1 VAIVGTAFV
10 RLRVI
15 GDTLKKDISDSTKKA
30 VKDSAGEL
38 KQSGDDVGKNVSEGA
53 GHAVERDM
61 RTGMERIGDDIGNAL
76 GTAMGNSLGRSL
88 RNRVSTGFRNSLNSG
103 KSEVSRIRGIFKPVS
118 DQFDTFKKDTE
129 KSFKGF
135 FKNAMVSGI
144 SLAAIAAPSAL
155 AFLGAG
161 IGAVASTAVTALA
174 ALGPAFAGAGAAG
187 IAAFGSVK
195 LAVGLVGLALKTQ
208 TPALERF
215 TKSTQAIKDAI
226 GGQVQ
231 LGLFAT
237 LTPAIQMING
247 IVPQLS
253 GNLNRMG
260 ASVGTV
266 GAQFARMLATTN
278 GVRTLNSIL
287 NVSIGFIDAAGPGLV
302 AMGQALMIVFAH
314 LGPIA
319 RSVGTL
325 VTEAGRAALAFI
337 QAKDATGELDS
348 FLARVS
354 NAAEVLGGALISFGI
369 GIINVF
375 RAASGA
381 SGGMITNLAKLATR
395 FQLWTGN
402 PANQAKMVDFFV
414 RMRQITGMLI
424 GVFGQLAGATAR
436 GLNSTSVSK
445 FKGVLDTL
453 VSVGTSLG
461 GVFEQIRAN
470 AGDKLQVM
478 FTRLADV
485 IGQLAASGVIGTM
498 TDALS
503 NLFLIISTLLQI
515 PGVGQL
521 LAFVAGLAVL
531 GKTMGLVITVAKSLW
546 GGLKLLGA
554 VIAAIAEVVG
564 WPITIIGLLVA
575 ALVWFFTQT
584 EIGRH
589 IVEVVWDAIKT
600 AIAASVGGIIA
611 AWNWMMGVFQVVW
624 GFIQTVATAIW
635 QAVSTAFNAVVSAV
649 TTAIQ
654 AVWNVITTVWTAVWG
669 FIQPILQGI
678 WGVIQAVFSAIVTV
692 VTVALGILWAIW
704 SRIFLVLM
712 IPVRIFYGLVVLLW
726 NAIFA
731 GIRIVLTLLWN
742 VITSVW
748 NAIYGAISTALR
760 AIWRVVTSVW
770 NAVWGFIHP
779 ILQGIWT
786 FISGVWNRIYNT
798 IYGIL
803 FRIYAFIMARF
814 YAIRGIINGVL
825 IVIRNAVSTAWNA
838 ITGAIRNALNAAWNV
853 VRTVW
858 NRITGFVQGAL
869 NRLKGLASSAW
880 SALGSVGSGVL
891 GGLKAAANT
900 VVGAINTVIGG
911 LNWVINT
918 ANRLPGPDIPRIPR
932 LPRLAAG
939 GVVGPT
945 GMGTLAL
952 IAEGGRSERVEPL
965 DPTGLSA
972 RDRAIID
979 RLSGG
984 SGGAP
989 KVTVFL
995 GTREIEDIIDVHV
1008 EDKEGQLASRVKTG
1022 TKG

>member
-1 VAIVGTAFV
+1 MEERAIEEKQIGEARDKVRAQLHRAEKVAADAVRGGHQRHPAAHARPVTAGQS
-10 RLRVI
+10 RLTRSPGQEWTQERRRAGHGYRGHGVCPAPCHR
-15 GDTLKKDISDSTKKA
+15 GQAQGRHLRRHEEGRQRRRAGPEAHSGED
-30 VKDSAGEL
+30 AGEHL
-38 KQSGDDVGKNVSEGA
+38 GEGVGSG
-53 GHAVERDM
+53 VERAA
-61 RTGMERIGDDIGNAL
+61 RARWPASATRSATPWAPRWATRWAGRCATG
-76 GTAMGNSLGRSL
+76 
-88 RNRVSTGFRNSLNSG
+88 
-103 KSEVSRIRGIFKPVS
+103 
-118 DQFDTFKKDTE
+118 
-129 KSFKGF
+129 
-135 FKNAMVSGI
+135 
-144 SLAAIAAPSAL
+144 
-155 AFLGAG
+155 GAG

-237 LTPAIQMING
+237 LTPAIQTVNG

-485 IGQLAASGVIGTM
+485 IGQLAA
-498 TDALS
+498 
-503 NLFLIISTLLQI
+503 
-515 PGVGQL
+515 
-521 LAFVAGLAVL
+521 
-531 GKTMGLVITVAKSLW
+531 LV
-546 GGLKLLGA
+546 
-554 VIAAIAEVVG
+554 
-564 WPITIIGLLVA
+564 VA

-584 EIGRH
+584 EIGRA
-589 IVEVVWDAIKT
+589 IIEAVWNAIKV
-600 AIAASVGGIIA
+600 AIGAVVDALVA
-611 AWNWMMGVFQVVW
+611 AWNWMVDAFKVGRGLGGPIMAQTIWHAIEHRLQCGGRCRVNRFHSGLERDHHGLERDLGLHPADHPGHLGLHQAVFNEIVTVIEWYLNLLWQIWIRVWPILALPIRILYGVIILIFQ
-624 GFIQTVATAIW
+624 AIW
-635 QAVSTAFNAVVSAV
+635 DFISFIVGKRSWTSSSGPGTAWSAGSRLPFRRSG
-649 TTAIQ
+649 TSSNTSGTPI
-654 AVWNVITTVWTAVWG
+654 WG
-669 FIQPILQGI
+669 FIQPI
-678 WGVIQAVFSAIVTV
+678 IQAIVDFCRGPLEQPGQQHH
-692 VTVALGILWAIW
+692 AAGAGLDLGNH
-704 SRIFLVLM
+704 RLM
-712 IPVRIFYGLVVLLW
+712 
-726 NAIFA
+726 
-731 GIRIVLTLLWN
+731 
-742 VITSVW
+742 
-748 NAIYGAISTALR
+748 
-760 AIWRVVTSVW
+760 
-770 NAVWGFIHP
+770 
-779 ILQGIWT
+779 
-786 FISGVWNRIYNT
+786 SGTRS
-798 IYGIL
+798 G
-803 FRIYAFIMARF
+803 
-814 YAIRGIINGVL
+814 
-825 IVIRNAVSTAWNA
+825 
-838 ITGAIRNALNAAWNV
+838 
-853 VRTVW
+853 
-858 NRITGFVQGAL
+858 
-869 NRLKGLASSAW
+869 ASSADYRRHCRLHSTDRW
-880 SALGSVGSGVL
+880 NNLVGQRPDRPELGEGHHL
-891 GGLKAAANT
+891 GRLERHHRLHQRRDGQDRRPGQQGLGLRDRGRGGPDGIKAAVN
-900 VVGAINTVIGG
+900 VVIDAINWVIGG
-911 LNWVINT
+911 INWAIDL
-918 ANRLPGPDIPRIPR
+918 ANKLPGPDIPNIPTIPR
-932 LPRLAAG
+932 LARG
-939 GVVGPT
+939 GVVSPT
-945 GMGTLAL
+945 GGGTLAM
-952 IAEGGRSERVEPL
+952 IAEAGRPERVEPL
-965 DPTGLSA
+965 DPSGLSA
-972 RDRAIID
+972 RDRALID
-979 RLSGG
+979 RL
-984 SGGAP
+984 AP
-989 KVTVFL
+989 RVAAVRNVSVYI
-995 GTREIEDIIDVHV
+995 GTRELTELVDCRGRGPRGPPGVT
-1008 EDKEGQLASRVKTG
+1008 AC
-1022 TKG
+1022 